1 MVPAVARSS
10 LRLGERTS
18 LASGHEHA
26 ASRPVSTAILFAIL
40 MVLGTI
46 RDIIALPF
54 RLILRTALSPSNPT
68 EFHRFSG
75 D

>member
-1 MVPAVARSS
+1 
-10 LRLGERTS
+10 
-18 LASGHEHA
+18 
-26 ASRPVSTAILFAIL
+26 LFAIL
-40 MVLGTI
+40 MVPGTI